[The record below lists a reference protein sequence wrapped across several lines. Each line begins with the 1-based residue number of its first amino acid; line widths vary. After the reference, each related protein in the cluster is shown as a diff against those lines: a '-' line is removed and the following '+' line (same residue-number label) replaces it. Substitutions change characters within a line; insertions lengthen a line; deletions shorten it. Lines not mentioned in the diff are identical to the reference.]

1 MWNIA
6 LRELRSFFI
15 SPLAWSILGVVQL
28 ILSLV
33 FAASVETYL
42 QPNTQMQLAYAPNA
56 PGVTDFV
63 VSDLLAL
70 ASIIMLLVTPL
81 LTMRLI
87 SEERHNKTLPLLLSA
102 PVSLTQIVLGKYIG
116 LMSFFLIMLTLIM
129 LMPFALL
136 LGGTLDFGQIA
147 CGLLGLLLLIGA
159 FTAIGLYISTLTAYP
174 TVAAVSTFG
183 VLFILWIINWVGS
196 SSGDG
201 TSDLLTYLS
210 ITDHYQSLLR
220 GLFSTKDVSYYVL
233 LIALFLILSIQRL
246 DAERM

>member
-6 LRELRSFFI
+6 RREFRSFFV

-33 FAASVETYL
+33 FGASVETYL

-70 ASIIMLLVTPL
+70 TSIIMLLVTPL

-102 PVSLTQIVLGKYIG
+102 PVSLTQIVLGKYFG
-116 LMSFFLIMLTLIM
+116 LMSFFLIMLAMLI
-129 LMPFALL
+129 LMPLSLL

-147 CGLLGLLLLIGA
+147 CGLLGLLLLLGA

-174 TVAAVSTFG
+174 TVAAVGTFG

-196 SSGDG
+196 GG
-201 TSDLLTYLS
+201 AETSELLTYLS

-220 GLFSTKDVSYYVL
+220 GLFSTKDVLYYVL
-233 LIALFLILSIQRL
+233 IITLFLILSVQRL